1 MNYECN
7 NTDLIHQIVLDPNL
21 GEHTSAMLKKV
32 FVGEYGFMSFKGK
45 VKDTSRVLQSQLYT
59 KQSVGGG
66 TAYRLM
72 PAVCFHNLLTDKR
85 RELIVFCQ

>member
-1 MNYECN
+1 MGWPLISSARSKKTATKENGIKMNYECN

-32 FVGEYGFMSFKGK
+32 FVGEYGFMPFKGK

-59 KQSVGGG
+59 KQSV
-66 TAYRLM
+66 A
-72 PAVCFHNLLTDKR
+72 
-85 RELIVFCQ
+85 ELHID